1 MSIEALTV
9 ILIAIAL
16 GSYAKG
22 AIGIGL
28 PIVAIPTNTV
38 NMLKGYQEL
47 LLIADA
53 RLFAVACQAE
63 DFDVFADDEIMLVC

>member
-28 PIVAIPTNTV
+28 PIVAIPT
-38 NMLKGYQEL
+38 
-47 LLIADA
+47 
-53 RLFAVACQAE
+53 
-63 DFDVFADDEIMLVC
+63 